1 MKARAK
7 LKKGV
12 VEVKLLAK
20 HPMKSGFKEG
30 EKAKYITTIEASSN
44 GNVIFKAHTSAGI
57 SKDPYL
63 KFYFKGASKG
73 DMVDLVWTDNT
84 GATEKKKVKIK

>member
-7 LKKGV
+7 FKKGA

-20 HPMKSGFKEG
+20 HPMNSGLKKG
-30 EKAKYITTIEASSN
+30 KAKYITMITAMSN
-44 GNVIFKAHTSAGI
+44 GKDVFQMDTSAGI

-63 KFYFKGASKG
+63 KFYFKGAVKG
-73 DMVDLVWTDNT
+73 DKVELKWVDNT
-84 GATEKKKVKIK
+84 GETKTSSVKIK